1 MKILKKSQE
10 ISVTFFETTSNFV
23 VHANFKLKEVN
34 ISVSKSFRSSC
45 SAPEGITEQKKNF
58 EFSYRNAVTNAVL
71 SSMRARFSSHEQLYK
86 QISCFN
92 QNRLSEILA
101 SPQNVELSLI
111 ANAVLEIDRV
121 VPQDELV
128 SFASSYKHLK
138 KGLLE
143 NMNDNEND
151 SGQDGVRGGVYRSC

>member
-1 MKILKKSQE
+1 M
-10 ISVTFFETTSNFV
+10 TFFKTTSNFV

-34 ISVSKSFRSSC
+34 IFVPKSFSIIRSSR

-58 EFSYRNAVTNAVL
+58 EFLYYNAVTDAVL
-71 SSMRARFSSHEQLYK
+71 SSMTATFLSHEKLYK

-111 ANAVLEIDRV
+111 VNAVPEIDRV
-121 VPQDELV
+121 VQQDE
-128 SFASSYKHLK
+128 
-138 KGLLE
+138 
-143 NMNDNEND
+143 
-151 SGQDGVRGGVYRSC
+151 QI